1 MKKQYILL
9 FFLVGFGLLA
19 GLAGY
24 TVTNLYGRK
33 KEVCLTVFVHGS
45 VYTMLSALD
54 PQRVWSGALP
64 KQSPY
69 VDMVKRVRKNSLVWQ
84 DQVMLKEGWVPFPH
98 SAIDNFHQ
106 KKLEGESAQQAA
118 YQFVPSYHTFTQ
130 LHTHDQDQVYFLF
143 GHLGLLCQQ
152 YRADAGAE
160 LYQHICDTVVELKKQ
175 YKNVHVRVVT
185 HSHGGN
191 IALNL
196 ARAEH
201 QYNRNLVVDDLIMY
215 GAPIQVETA
224 VYAYD
229 PVFVRVINCYSEG
242 DSIQSND
249 RFSTKQHISYK
260 RFYDDQLEIDRPETT
275 TKIYDVRLLVN
286 NNAHRIGHSNMWQLG
301 RESKATECLDP
312 LPIAVLTPI
321 LLAHLDEQLYD
332 GHFDFN
338 IIDETGTLRTELS
351 EHHTKNLLIASNNMY
366 EQASQLQQLTQ
377 NNWAPV
383 DKSRML
389 LFNYQTGA
397 TLWQAFQDW
406 RMGVDVDKVEVKSA
420 K

>member
-1 MKKQYILL
+1 MKKQYILSFIL
-9 FFLVGFGLLA
+9 IGSALLA
-19 GLAGY
+19 WKVSSFATHWFGS
-24 TVTNLYGRK
+24 K
-33 KEVCLTVFVHGS
+33 KEVCMTVFVHGS

-54 PQRVWSGALP
+54 AQRVWSGALP
-64 KQSPY
+64 KESPY
-69 VDMVKRVRKNSLVWQ
+69 VDMVRRVRKNPLIWQ
-84 DQVMLKEGWVPFPH
+84 DQVMLKEGWVPFPQ
-98 SAIDNFHQ
+98 SSIDSFND
-106 KKLEGESAQQAA
+106 KKLEGACCEQAA
-118 YQFVPSYHTFTQ
+118 HQFIPAYHAFSELYKNNNEDQ
-130 LHTHDQDQVYFLF
+130 LYFLF

-160 LYQHICDTVVELKKQ
+160 LYNHICDTVAELHKQ
-175 YKNVHVRVVT
+175 YSHVRVRIVT

-201 QYNRNLVVDDLIMY
+201 LYNRKLVVDDLIMY

-224 VYAYD
+224 AYAYD
-229 PVFVRVINCYSEG
+229 PVFVRVVNCYSEG

-249 RFSTKQHISYK
+249 RFSTAQHKSYR
-260 RFYDDQLEIDRPETT
+260 RFYDEELVIDRPETH

-286 NNAHRIGHSNMWQLG
+286 NNAKRFGHSNMWQLG

-312 LPIAVLTPI
+312 LPVAVITPV
-321 LLAHLDEQLYD
+321 LLHALNEQVFD

-338 IIDETGTLRTELS
+338 VVDESDIFRTELS
-351 EHHTKNLLIASNNMY
+351 VYQSKNSVTVSDNLYDKASH
-366 EQASQLQQLTQ
+366 LQQLTH
-377 NNWAPV
+377 NNWSPI

-406 RMGVDVDKVEVKSA
+406 RTGVDIDAVVVTDK
-420 K
+420 

>member
-9 FFLVGFGLLA
+9 FILVTGALLA
-19 GLAGY
+19 WKVGSAFAHMY
-24 TVTNLYGRK
+24 SSK
-33 KEVCLTVFVHGS
+33 KEACLTVFVHGS

-54 PQRVWSGALP
+54 AQRVWSGALP
-64 KQSPY
+64 KESPY
-69 VDMVKRVRKNSLVWQ
+69 VDMVRRVRKNPLIWQ
-84 DQVMLKEGWVPFPH
+84 DQVMLKEGWVSFPH
-98 SAIDNFHQ
+98 ASIDNFYNNA
-106 KKLEGESAQQAA
+106 LEGECCQQAA
-118 YQFVPSYHTFTQ
+118 YQFVPAYHSFTELYTNDTEEQ
-130 LHTHDQDQVYFLF
+130 IYFLF

-152 YRADAGAE
+152 YRADAGIE
-160 LYQHICDTVVELKKQ
+160 LYNHLTDTVAELKKQ
-175 YKNVHVRVVT
+175 YKHVRVRIVS

-196 ARAEH
+196 ARAERLH
-201 QYNRNLVVDDLIMY
+201 KRNLVVDDLIMY

-224 VYAYD
+224 SYAYD
-229 PVFVRVINCYSEG
+229 PLFVRVINCYSEG

-249 RFSTKQHISYK
+249 RFSTKQHTSYK
-260 RFYDDQLEIDRPETT
+260 RFYDEELVIDRPDTT

-286 NNAHRIGHSNMWQLG
+286 NNPKRFGHSNMWQLG

-312 LPIAVLTPI
+312 LPIAVITPV
-321 LLAHLDEQLYD
+321 LLASLNEQLYD

-338 IIDETGTLRTELS
+338 VVDEDGALRTELS
-351 EHHTKNLLIASNNMY
+351 EYQSKNSLVVSDNTYDTAC
-366 EQASQLQQLTQ
+366 QLQQLTQ
-377 NNWAPV
+377 KNWAPV

-406 RMGVDVDKVEVKSA
+406 RTGIDIESA
-420 K
+420 Q